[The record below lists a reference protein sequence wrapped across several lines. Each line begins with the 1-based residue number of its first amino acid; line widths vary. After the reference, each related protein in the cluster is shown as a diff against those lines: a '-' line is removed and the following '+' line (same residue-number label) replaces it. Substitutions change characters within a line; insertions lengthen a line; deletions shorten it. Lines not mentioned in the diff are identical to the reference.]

1 MKIRDLPTTEMRLAR
16 VRWRFSGRIRF
27 SSEPYREN
35 RKGTDEDREAEDIWT
50 LCWRGISLSC
60 ICFVH
65 TFISFFISCVKLL

>member
-50 LCWRGISLSC
+50 LC
-60 ICFVH
+60 
-65 TFISFFISCVKLL
+65 